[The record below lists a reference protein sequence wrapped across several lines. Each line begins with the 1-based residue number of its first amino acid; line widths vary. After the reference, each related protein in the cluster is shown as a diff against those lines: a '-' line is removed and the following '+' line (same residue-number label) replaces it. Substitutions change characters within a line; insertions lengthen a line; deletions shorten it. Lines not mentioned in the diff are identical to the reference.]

1 MKPALAAYVSVV
13 SVLGLAILAFDLR
26 ILLDLWQDSAH
37 LLADMGLWMALILFV
52 SHFHIVSRSGQAI
65 STLNS
70 AFDYCLILTF
80 GPQFA
85 GLAVA
90 INSLYLNLVRRRAVW
105 YKALFNMSQL
115 VIAVNAAGGLYHLV
129 GGRWGAVPD
138 FGDPLTYLRLPALL
152 LAFSFFNLLQ
162 VSLAVRLDAGIPLKS
177 QMKISHYYERWGNSI
192 LFYLGALLSALYL
205 QLGWIGVALGS
216 VPLAWVYSY
225 LKRYNELKEMHQTLD
240 QTHKRLEVQQDELRT
255 SNLALG
261 AANRDL
267 QVKQEALAAQAAE
280 LERANLEQLRIN
292 EDLTRTREG
301 LVRAEKLKA
310 MGQMAGGV
318 AHDFNNILGAIIAR
332 SELLKLEPLPDR
344 VREGLQLIHKSALDG
359 AAVVR
364 RIQDFSRVTEHR
376 DFEAVDLGELID
388 DVLEMT
394 RPLWRDKSQR
404 LGITYEIRRE
414 YGPGLL
420 VQGNASELREVLHNL
435 ILNALDAMPAGGG
448 LRLAAERFGDA
459 ARLQVVDSG
468 HGMSEEV
475 LERLFDP
482 FFTTKGARGN
492 GLGLSVS
499 YGIIERHGGRIEVAS
514 RLGAGSTFTI
524 HLPLAA
530 PGSAR
535 RAEMAPQGV
544 EALRSSASRRV
555 LVVDDER
562 EVRMVLVDILRLMGH
577 QVDEADSGQL
587 GIERWLDQRHD
598 LVFTD
603 LGMPGLNGWDVAD
616 RIRGEAPPGE
626 PQIVLV
632 TGWGAQI
639 KPADL
644 ERHAVD
650 RILAKPFRIEQLQ
663 QMMTDL
669 SACQS

>member
-1 MKPALAAYVSVV
+1 MKPALAAYVGAVIV
-13 SVLGLAILAFDLR
+13 FGLGLLAVDLKG
-26 ILLDLWQDSAH
+26 LVELWQASTGM
-37 LLADMGLWMALILFV
+37 LVDMGLWIALILFV

-90 INSLYLNLVRRRAVW
+90 VNSLYLNLVRRRAVW

-115 VIAVNAAGGLYHLV
+115 VIAVNAAGGVYHLF

-138 FGDPLTYLRLPALL
+138 FADPLTYLRLPAPF
-152 LAFSFFNLLQ
+152 LAFSFFNLLL
-162 VSLAVRLDAGIPLKS
+162 VSLAVRLDAGIPLRR
-177 QMKISHYYERWGNSI
+177 QMKVSHYYERWGNSI

-205 QLGWIGVALGS
+205 QLSWIGVALAS
-216 VPLAWVYSY
+216 IPLAWVYTY
-225 LKRYNELKEMHQTLD
+225 LKRYNELKEIHLALD
-240 QTHKRLEVQQDELRT
+240 QTHRRLEAQQEELKA
-255 SNLALG
+255 SNQALEE
-261 AANRDL
+261 ANTDL
-267 QVKQEALAAQAAE
+267 QGKQEALAAQAAQ
-280 LERANLEQLRIN
+280 LEQANVDLRRTN
-292 EDLTRTREG
+292 EDLRRTREG

-332 SELLKLEPLPDR
+332 TELLKLEDLDDKTAD
-344 VREGLQLIHKSALDG
+344 GLQLIHKSALDG

-376 DFEAVDLGELID
+376 DFEPVDLGELID

-394 RPLWRDKSQR
+394 RAIWRDKSQR
-404 LGITYEIRRE
+404 LGITYAIRRDYE
-414 YGPGLL
+414 RGLL

-435 ILNALDAMPAGGG
+435 IINALDAMPAGGE
-448 LRLAAERFGDA
+448 LRLETSRGSEALLRVSDT
-459 ARLQVVDSG
+459 G
-468 HGMSEEV
+468 HGMTEEV
-475 LERLFDP
+475 RERLFDP

-499 YGIIERHGGRIEVAS
+499 YGIVERHGGRISVDS
-514 RLGAGSTFTI
+514 TPGLGSTFSI
-524 HLPLAA
+524 RLPLAEE
-530 PGSAR
+530 GLAR
-535 RAEMAPQGV
+535 RADSAPQRK
-544 EALRSSASRRV
+544 EALRAAVSRRV

-577 QVDEADSGQL
+577 EVDEAESGQQ
-587 GIERWLDQRHD
+587 GIDRWMEGRHE

-616 RIRGEAPPGE
+616 RIRRGAGPDG

-639 KPADL
+639 KPEDL

-650 RILAKPFRIEQLQ
+650 RVLAKPFKIDQLQ
-663 QMMTDL
+663 QLLRGLETAV
-669 SACQS
+669 S